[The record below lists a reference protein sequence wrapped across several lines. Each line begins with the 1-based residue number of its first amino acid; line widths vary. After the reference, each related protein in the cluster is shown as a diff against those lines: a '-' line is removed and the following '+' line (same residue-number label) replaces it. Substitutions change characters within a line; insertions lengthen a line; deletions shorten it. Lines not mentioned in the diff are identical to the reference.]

1 MLARALAGTVVLA
14 LVLSLLAPWLAY
26 EIVLARLEGLP
37 ARPQQ
42 MATPAQQAEIWQRAG
57 GEGPLAVEPLNPYG
71 FVLALVARERVR
83 PGDEMAAWVARA
95 HLQQQPRTGM
105 LAWQLRNAA
114 LTVWLTRHWSA
125 QELASAAHAL
135 TLPRR
140 QEPARQSLA
149 PSAWIATA
157 SR

>member
-1 MLARALAGTVVLA
+1 MRLLVRALAGAVILA

-42 MATPAQQAEIWQRAG
+42 LATSAQQAEIWQRAG
-57 GEGPLAVEPLNPYG
+57 GEGPLSIEPLNPYG

-83 PGDEMAAWVARA
+83 PGDEMASWVARA
-95 HLQQQPRTGM
+95 HLLQQPRTGM
-105 LAWQLRNAA
+105 LAWHLRNAV

-125 QELASAAHAL
+125 QELATAAHAVA
-135 TLPRR
+135 LPPR
-140 QEPARQSLA
+140 
-149 PSAWIATA
+149 
-157 SR
+157 